1 MNVQNIVLDLSKQ
14 TMAGQIVRMGQGDSD
29 GTTIVATIYD
39 HSVPADISECTAAFC
54 MRLPDKRSYVRDN
67 DCDIDEN
74 VITYVVD
81 EEHCC
86 VKSGYTDDAYF
97 EIYDGSE
104 TYSTSRFRVKVF
116 PCAYEG
122 TEPAPSWDNALQEAV
137 NAALD
142 AASSANSAAESAS
155 DAESGIESAL
165 SEAVSSAADELAS
178 AVESRVDDAIGAI
191 GDISELAV
199 PLMSS
204 DVRGGAKLGSG
215 LEMSDGFLSVVAMT
229 AEEVHAITGTS
240 G

>member
-1 MNVQNIVLDLSKQ
+1 MNVQNIVIDLSKQ
-14 TMAGQIVRMGQGDSD
+14 KIAGQIVRMGQGDNE

-54 MRLPDKRSYVRDN
+54 MRLPDKRSYVRDTN
-67 DCDIDEN
+67 CDIDGN

-86 VKSGYTDDAYF
+86 VRSGYTDDAYF

-122 TEPAPSWDNALQEAV
+122 ASPAPDWDNAIQEAV

-142 AASSANSAAESAS
+142 AASSAESAAESAS
-155 DAESGIESAL
+155 DAEDGIESAL
-165 SEAVSSAADELAS
+165 AEAVSEAADELAS
-178 AVESRVDDAIGAI
+178 AIEGRVDAAIEAV

-215 LEMSDGFLSVVAMT
+215 LEISDGFLSVVAMT
-229 AEEVHAITGTS
+229 VEEVHEITGIS